1 MTPNKYIGYILTRL
15 LMVGFFF
22 FGGSFVL
29 AAQEGH
35 GEHAAQDSS
44 LHEEAIHAAGQEI
57 HHDYETHKGF
67 EPGKM
72 IMEHIG
78 DAYDLHF
85 WGSHEHPVSMPLP
98 VIIYQSGEGFKTFLS
113 SRFHHGHD
121 TYQGYGILQEEY
133 LSPVTG
139 KTYFKGK
146 IVAMNEQ
153 GSVNEE
159 RNAGLYNFSI
169 TKNALAIFISVILL
183 ILIMTSV
190 AKAYKKR
197 EGQAPKGLQSFIE
210 PIILF
215 VRDDVAKPAI
225 GKNYAKF
232 MPYLLTIFF
241 FIWINNIMGLI
252 PLAPFGAN
260 VTGNVAVP
268 IVLAL
273 FTFVIT
279 TMNGNGHYWRH
290 IFAMPGVPLPVL
302 LIVTPIEIMGM
313 FLKPI
318 VLVIRLFAN
327 ITAGHIVLLVFF
339 SLIFMFGETSTG
351 VGLGVAVPS
360 VIFTLLLNLLEL
372 LVGAIQAYVFTLLSA
387 IYFGMAVVDDGHH

>member
-1 MTPNKYIGYILTRL
+1 MTRYLIA
-15 LMVGFFF
+15 GFFCL
-22 FGGSFVL
+22 GIMFVL
-29 AAQEGH
+29 P
-35 GEHAAQDSS
+35 AQDTQGEESHDVHAETEVV
-44 LHEEAIHAAGQEI
+44 HEEAAAHDEI
-57 HHDYETHKGF
+57 AHNEHEAHPKF
-67 EPGKM
+67 EAGKM

-78 DAYDLHF
+78 DAHELHF
-85 WGSHEHPVSMPLP
+85 WGSHKHPVTMPLP

-113 SRFHHGHD
+113 SKFEHGHVN
-121 TYQGYGILQEEY
+121 YEGYAVLKEEIV
-133 LSPVTG
+133 SSETG

-146 IVAMNEQ
+146 LAAMNPD
-153 GSVNEE
+153 GTVNES
-159 RNAGLYNFSI
+159 RTAAMYDLSI
-169 TKNALAIFISVILL
+169 TKNVVAIILSIILL
-183 ILIMTSV
+183 MLIMTSV
-190 AKAYKKR
+190 AKSYKKR

-215 VRDDVAKPAI
+215 IRDEVAKPAI
-225 GKNYAKF
+225 GEKKYAKF

-279 TMNGNGHYWRH
+279 TINGNSHYWRH
-290 IFAMPGVPLPVL
+290 VFAMPGVPLPVL
-302 LIVTPIEIMGM
+302 LIVTPIEIIGV
-313 FLKPI
+313 FLKPL

-339 SLIFMFGETSTG
+339 SLIFMFGETSAG
-351 VGLGVAVPS
+351 VGYGVAIPS
-360 VIFTLLLNLLEL
+360 VLFTLLLNTLEL

>member
-1 MTPNKYIGYILTRL
+1 
-15 LMVGFFF
+15 
-22 FGGSFVL
+22 
-29 AAQEGH
+29 
-35 GEHAAQDSS
+35 
-44 LHEEAIHAAGQEI
+44 
-57 HHDYETHKGF
+57 
-67 EPGKM
+67 
-72 IMEHIG
+72 
-78 DAYDLHF
+78 
-85 WGSHEHPVSMPLP
+85 
-98 VIIYQSGEGFKTFLS
+98 
-113 SRFHHGHD
+113 
-121 TYQGYGILQEEY
+121 
-133 LSPVTG
+133 
-139 KTYFKGK
+139 
-146 IVAMNEQ
+146 
-153 GSVNEE
+153 
-159 RNAGLYNFSI
+159 
-169 TKNALAIFISVILL
+169 
-183 ILIMTSV
+183 
-190 AKAYKKR
+190 
-197 EGQAPKGLQSFIE
+197 
-210 PIILF
+210 
-215 VRDDVAKPAI
+215 
-225 GKNYAKF
+225 
-232 MPYLLTIFF
+232 
-241 FIWINNIMGLI
+241 MGLI

-279 TMNGNGHYWRH
+279 TINGNGHYWRH

-360 VIFTLLLNLLEL
+360 VLFTLLLNILEL